1 METNEADRQEG
12 NEKRAQAMAEQGLKA
27 PEGFEV
33 IDPTLK
39 PDNYVKLY
47 LEDRKEVALEKK
59 LLQMKYNAVHM
70 AKRNDCFTLE
80 LGRAIISSKDPI
92 ASRAFT
98 NDKYF
103 PAVKQRREFVLNFI
117 SNPGFPELQRE
128 VIFTMLKY
136 CEATFKDKRSYG
148 KRLWNVIKQIME
160 RIPHFYAYQVGLKS
174 NLQKK
179 KVEKTRNVK
188 KKFWGEGGTTCS
200 R

>member
-1 METNEADRQEG
+1 MASKHYVETNEADRQEG

-47 LEDRKEVALEKK
+47 LEDQKEVALEKK

-117 SNPGFPELQRE
+117 SNPGFPELQE

-136 CEATFKDKRSYG
+136 CGATFKEKRS
-148 KRLWNVIKQIME
+148 
-160 RIPHFYAYQVGLKS
+160 
-174 NLQKK
+174 
-179 KVEKTRNVK
+179 
-188 KKFWGEGGTTCS
+188 
-200 R
+200 